1 MSRTLLA
8 GLLLLSSSCA
18 HHAAAPSSSAAPP
31 SAPRAWQA
39 PLYRDHPLVGRIWDV
54 AQGRFVDEPTLR
66 ESLRAARFVL
76 LGERHDQPDHHQLQA
91 ELVRALAKDAHPAL
105 AFEMLDTAQA
115 PAVADALAHA
125 PGDADALARA
135 VDWERS
141 GWPAWSLYRP
151 VFVAGLEAKLPIV
164 AANLPRAQVRQLVK
178 EGPTALEPALRERLG
193 LDTPVPE
200 DEERAVRAELDRSH
214 CGQLPEAM
222 MGPMAL
228 AQRARDAFMADRV
241 LAAATEAGAV
251 LITGN
256 GHARTDRGVPAH
268 LARRAPRT
276 AVRSVALVE
285 VSPDAR
291 HPQDYAPLFDT
302 ARIPY
307 DYVWFTPA
315 VPEDDPCAPLRKAR
329 PQ

>member
-8 GLLLLSSSCA
+8 GLFLMSLSCA
-18 HHAAAPSSSAAPP
+18 GRTPSPSGAAPP

-39 PLYRDHPLVGRIWDV
+39 PLHRDHPLVGRIWDV
-54 AQGRFVDEPTLR
+54 AQGRFVDEATLL
-66 ESLRAARFVL
+66 ESLRPARFVL
-76 LGERHDQPDHHQLQA
+76 VGERHDQPDHHQLQA
-91 ELVRALAKDAHPAL
+91 ELVRALAKDARPAL

-115 PAVADALAHA
+115 PAVEASLSKA

-135 VDWERS
+135 VDWEHS
-141 GWPAWSLYRP
+141 GWPAWALYRP

-164 AANLPRAQVRQLVK
+164 AANLPRTQVRQLVK
-178 EGPTALEPALRERLG
+178 EGPTALEPELRARLG

-200 DEERAVRAELDRSH
+200 DEARAVSEELDRSH
-214 CGQLPEAM
+214 CGQLPAAM
-222 MGPMAL
+222 MDPMAL
-228 AQRARDAFMADRV
+228 AQRARDAVMADRL
-241 LAAATEAGAV
+241 LASATPAGAV
-251 LITGN
+251 LIAGN

-268 LARRAPRT
+268 LARRAPGVK
-276 AVRSVALVE
+276 ARSVGLIE

-291 HPQDYAPLFDT
+291 EPQDYAATFSA

-315 VPEDDPCAPLRKAR
+315 VPEEDPCAPLRKAR